1 MHPRTKRHLL
11 QITKPLA
18 RLMAGYGVLIMFA
31 ILAILAL
38 IILP

>member
-1 MHPRTKRHLL
+1 M

-38 IILP
+38 ILL

>member
-1 MHPRTKRHLL
+1 M

-31 ILAILAL
+31 ILAILLL
-38 IILP
+38 IIL